1 MMVGRGIATVGIW
14 MSPAAVLH
22 ALVRPGIEI
31 STALPSGLVLV
42 LGLILLGV
50 MVLATLIVWTDP
62 RGGRHGTKK
71 SSGDVGA
78 EHGFGPAIP

>member
-1 MMVGRGIATVGIW
+1 VMVGRGIATVGIW

-42 LGLILLGV
+42 LGLILLG
-50 MVLATLIVWTDP
+50 
-62 RGGRHGTKK
+62 
-71 SSGDVGA
+71 
-78 EHGFGPAIP
+78 